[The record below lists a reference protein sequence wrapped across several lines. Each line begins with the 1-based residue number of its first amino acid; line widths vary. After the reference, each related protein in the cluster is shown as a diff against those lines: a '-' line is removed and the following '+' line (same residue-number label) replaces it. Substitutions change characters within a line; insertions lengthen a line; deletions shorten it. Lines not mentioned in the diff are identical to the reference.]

1 MKLENIDVGGRKF
14 KLMTGDINCPTYM
27 LKMIM
32 RNMPKHLVPF
42 SMSEKGSKIQLMYE
56 TDTRKPIRD
65 FLMENGAN
73 KQWIKNFLLSLDGII
88 ALCGEYLINQDY
100 IVLSVESIFY
110 SVDTGEILYIF
121 NPFESNDFNLYCRKL
136 LVDIAGNYFLDHA
149 VSGEIFRERFLREVG
164 NKNFNLR
171 NILADW
177 EILSYREKNDIVK
190 SDLVTP
196 KKAVKATEIIKELFS
211 KINKKEDLNATM
223 AITNTSGFMCLTGIC
238 SINTK
243 IPIKEEGVTVGRT
256 MLQKEYGL
264 YNSGIGKNHARVY
277 KQDGNIFATDLGSK
291 NGTYLNGEQLD
302 KRVPVK
308 IERGDILAFSDE
320 EFILC

>member
-1 MKLENIDVGGRKF
+1 MKLDNIEVGGRKF
-14 KLMTGDINCPTYM
+14 KTLNGEIKCPVYM
-27 LKMIM
+27 LRMIM
-32 RNMPKHLVPF
+32 INMPKHLVPF
-42 SMSEKGSKIQLMYE
+42 SMSEKGSDIKLMYE
-56 TDTRKPIRD
+56 TDTRRPIGD
-65 FLMENGAN
+65 YLMENGAD
-73 KQWIKNFLLSLDGII
+73 KQWIKNFLFSLDGII
-88 ALCGEYLINQDY
+88 ALCGEYLINPKY
-100 IVLSVESIFY
+100 IVFNVESIFY
-110 SVDTGEILYIF
+110 SIDTGEILYIF
-121 NPFESNDFNLYCRKL
+121 NPFESNDFNLCCRKI

-171 NILADW
+171 NVLADW
-177 EILSYREKNDIVK
+177 ETLSYCEKNDEVK
-190 SDLVTP
+190 SDFTNP
-196 KKAVKATEIIKELFS
+196 KKTVKAAELFKELFN
-211 KINKKEDLNATM
+211 KFNKKEDLNETM
-223 AITNTSGFMCLTGIC
+223 AITNTGGGMCLTGIC

-264 YNSGIGKNHARVY
+264 YNSSIGKTHARVY
-277 KQDGNIFATDLGSK
+277 KQDDNIFATDLGSK

-308 IERGDILAFSDE
+308 MERGDILAFSDE